1 MRSTFILMTASV
13 LIQWYVRAYVLIII
27 IIIVYLC
34 VFVNASKEGEIWPN
48 SQADV
53 SVIFKPGVASRSV

>member
-1 MRSTFILMTASV
+1 MTTSV
-13 LIQWYVRAYVLIII
+13 LIQWYVCAYVLIII
-27 IIIVYLC
+27 IIVYVC